1 MSSQLD
7 CKFYTSFY
15 EDLSSLADSTELKIN
30 EHYLMIGKAQ
40 GRVANKKELDD
51 MIASIVRFDYDVY
64 KNTNLSF
71 QLDKTLNVSF
81 PGLDCMNHYYNET
94 TGNLYINNRFRVLNN
109 NDIKVVL
116 NEWDGIYQKI
126 FNLVNFDLFF
136 YKSFYEIPASITTLQ
151 DLKIHWLKNGLFSG
165 QKPNLKSLN
174 ENTNIIGNIQSLL
187 IKEFNLD
194 MSYLL
199 GYKSVMLDYASKH
212 NIVVPSSLVD
222 ETNVLLYLFF
232 NTGYQLRLFF
242 SQNEYDVYKSE
253 RIQQYNSA
261 VNAIKSLNQKVALD
275 MAVKSYAIQDLKL
288 SKVKLVAVVPIMK
301 DAFSN
306 IISLSNVIKLSNED
320 FLNCFKKIYN
330 VQDLMEVIKLIVSH
344 ELSNYLLPELNS
356 MEVKILVTSLVY
368 NTYIQDK
375 VDAGIYA
382 SFVKDKSIEILTLLF
397 KDAGLAD
404 FETVLAQD
412 VAFVI
417 DNKKV
422 IKLSYLKNKALSV
435 LSHVLFF

>member
-1 MSSQLD
+1 MSSNLD

-15 EDLSSLADSTELKIN
+15 EDLSSLADSTDLKIN
-30 EHYLMIGKAQ
+30 EHYLMIGKIQ
-40 GRVANKKELDD
+40 GRAANKKELDD

-64 KNTNLSF
+64 KNTNLSYE
-71 QLDKTLNVSF
+71 LDKTLNNTF
-81 PGLDCMNHYYNET
+81 LNLDCMEHYYNET
-94 TGNLYINNRFRVLNN
+94 TGNLYKCNRFRILNN
-109 NDIKVVL
+109 NDIKIVL
-116 NEWDGIYQKI
+116 NEWEGIYKKI
-126 FNLVNFDLFF
+126 FDLVDFDLFF

-174 ENTNIIGNIQSLL
+174 ENINIIGNIQSLL

-194 MSYLL
+194 MTYLSS
-199 GYKSVMLDYASKH
+199 YKSIMMDYAVKH
-212 NIVVPSSLVD
+212 NIVVPSSLD

-261 VNAIKSLNQKVALD
+261 VVAIKSLNQKLALD
-275 MAVKSYAIQDLKL
+275 MAVKSYALQDLKL
-288 SKVKLVAVVPIMK
+288 SKVKSVEVIPIIK
-301 DAFSN
+301 EAFSN
-306 IISLSNVIKLSNED
+306 IISLSNIIKLSNED

-330 VQDLMEVIKLIVSH
+330 VQDLMVAIKLIVSH
-344 ELSNYLLPELNS
+344 ELTNYLSPELNS

-375 VDAGIYA
+375 VDSEIYA

-397 KDAGLAD
+397 KDAGLTD

-435 LSHVLFF
+435 LSHMLFF